1 MIRAYLGAAG
11 GLSASADRCSIC
23 TGGKPPVAPF
33 RRTRL
38 FLFFVVVLAGPGCR
52 PHVAAPPPPPPPPV
66 TVAKPIVQSITDY
79 EITTGR
85 TAASESVDVR
95 ARVTGYLDKVT
106 FQTLDRE
113 PSLGT
118 APPKLKEGDDVDAQT
133 VLFEIDPRQYDA
145 VLDAAKA
152 DLDRTTAMVDR
163 TTAELARG
171 DQLRPNNSISR
182 EDYDKLV
189 ANKAEAIAVQAAAR
203 AQIKVAQLNVDFTK
217 VKAPIAGRLGRALV
231 TAGNSITA
239 ELTPLTTIVREDPIH
254 VYFDLPEQVVDRYR
268 SMIRK
273 GEFASARSQELPVEI
288 AIEGEQGFPHSGFID
303 FVDNQ
308 IDRPTATLKLRGRFD
323 NPVVAHG
330 TRFFTAGMFVRVRI
344 PASRPHEA
352 ILVSERAIISD
363 QGDKIVYVVDA
374 DGTAHRRVIE
384 PGALH
389 GRLRVVK
396 SGLTADEQIVVVG
409 LQRVRD
415 GAKVTPELKPMP
427 GLPTPSA
434 TATGTPGL
442 VPSPRP

>member
-1 MIRAYLGAAG
+1 M
-11 GLSASADRCSIC
+11 
-23 TGGKPPVAPF
+23 PVLVSL
-33 RRTRL
+33 TL
-38 FLFFVVVLAGPGCR
+38 LAGGCR
-52 PHVAAPPPPPPPPV
+52 PPTAAPPPQAPPPV
-66 TVAKPIVQSITDY
+66 TVAKPVVETITDY

-95 ARVTGYLDKVT
+95 ARVSGYLDKVT
-106 FQTLDRE
+106 FQNLDRE

-118 APPKLKEGDDVDAQT
+118 APPKLKEGDDVQAET

-171 DQLRPNNSISR
+171 DQLKVGNNISR

-189 ANKAEAIAVQAAAR
+189 AAKAEAVATQAAAR
-203 AQIKVAQLNVDFTK
+203 AQIKAAQLNVDFTK
-217 VKAPIAGRLGRALV
+217 VKAPITGRLGRALV

-239 ELTPLTTIVREDPIH
+239 EVTPLTTIVREDPIH

-273 GEFASARSQELPVEI
+273 GEFASARTQELPVEI
-288 AIEGEQGFPHSGFID
+288 AIEGEQDFPHSGFID

-308 IDRPTATLKLRGRFD
+308 IDRPTASLRLRGRFD

-344 PASRPHEA
+344 PASRPYQA
-352 ILVSERAIISD
+352 LLVSERAVISD

-374 DGTAHRRVIE
+374 DGSAHRRVIE

-396 SGLTADEQIVVVG
+396 SGLKPEDQVVVIG
-409 LQRVRD
+409 IQRVRD

-427 GLPTPSA
+427 GLPTASAKATAAPMPNATSSA
-434 TATGTPGL
+434 TGL
-442 VPSPRP
+442 VPSPR